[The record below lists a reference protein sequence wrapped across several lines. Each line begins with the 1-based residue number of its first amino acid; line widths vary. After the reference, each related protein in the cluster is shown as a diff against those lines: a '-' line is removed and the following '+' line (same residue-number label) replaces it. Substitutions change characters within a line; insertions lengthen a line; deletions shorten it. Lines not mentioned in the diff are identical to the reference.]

1 MVKVDLKD
9 LESEFLK
16 EYGFFGVT
24 KIKAIT
30 DYVATAR
37 EQKKKE
43 TLLLKHLKKFVSS
56 YVSYVNS
63 KEKNDFYV
71 TEDEFMAMNEFC
83 EFWLKQFEEK
93 KGE

>member
-16 EYGFFGVT
+16 KYGYFGVT
-24 KIKAIT
+24 KIKAVS
-30 DYVATAR
+30 DYVEIAR

-43 TLLLKHLKKFVSS
+43 TLLLKYLRKFVNS
-56 YVSYVNS
+56 YEIYVNS

-71 TEDEFMAMNEFC
+71 TEDEFMALDEIC
-83 EFWLKQFEEK
+83 EFWVKQFKEEK
-93 KGE
+93 GE